1 MRDVNRI
8 ELMGRVGQDPK
19 IHTFDNGGRVAE
31 FRMATSESWK
41 DKKSGDWK
49 EKTQWHTVKCFTSS
63 GNKGLAGFVQDR
75 VVKGMRIRVVGQL
88 TYREYEKD
96 GSKRTITEINV
107 PPFWGEVDPQEKLG
121 DAREPA
127 PSESPDETGV
137 PIDDDDIPF

>member
-8 ELMGRVGQDPK
+8 ELIGRVGQDPK

-41 DKKSGDWK
+41 DKSSGDWK
-49 EKTQWHTVKCFTSS
+49 ERTQWHTVKCFTSAD
-63 GNKGLAGFVQDR
+63 NKGLAGFVQDR

-88 TYREYEKD
+88 TYREFEKD
-96 GSKRTITEINV
+96 GSKRWITEVNV

-121 DAREPA
+121 DAKEPA
-127 PSESPDETGV
+127 PANESEVGV
-137 PIDDDDIPF
+137 DIDDDDIPF

>member
-8 ELMGRVGQDPK
+8 ELIGRVGQDPK

-41 DKKSGDWK
+41 DKSSGDWK
-49 EKTQWHTVKCFTSS
+49 ERTQWHTVKCFTSA

-96 GSKRTITEINV
+96 GSKRWITEVNV

-121 DAREPA
+121 DAKEPA
-127 PSESPDETGV
+127 PANESEVGV
-137 PIDDDDIPF
+137 DIDDDDIPF